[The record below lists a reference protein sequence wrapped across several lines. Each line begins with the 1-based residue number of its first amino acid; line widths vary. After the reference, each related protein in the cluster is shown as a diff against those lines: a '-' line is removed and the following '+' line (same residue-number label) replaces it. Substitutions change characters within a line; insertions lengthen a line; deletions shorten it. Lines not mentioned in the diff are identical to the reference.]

1 LAAKHAQPG
10 QKTGASIQASS
21 RVLLVDD
28 QTIIHEAVRRM
39 LSDAKDIELHYC
51 GEGGDALRMAS
62 EIQPDVILQDLV
74 MPDVD
79 GLMLVKYYR
88 ANDKTRNTPIVV
100 LSSRDEAKTKAEAFT
115 AGANDYLVKLPD
127 QIEMLARLRYHAKV
141 HIALLERNAALEELK
156 RVSITDGLTGLYN
169 RRHFDDTLDSE
180 WKRARREQQ
189 PLSLVMLDVDHFKKF
204 NDNYGH
210 QAGDDC
216 LVQVANALQLP
227 LRRPVDTAARYGGEE
242 FITILPNTPGEGAL
256 VVAEKMRQAIAAL
269 NIPHEH
275 SSAANHVTVS
285 LGVATTMPTKDKNM
299 EALIKSVDTAL
310 YEAKEAGRNRSIASS

>member
-1 LAAKHAQPG
+1 
-10 QKTGASIQASS
+10 
-21 RVLLVDD
+21 VDD

-169 RRHFDDTLDSE
+169 RRHFDNTLDSE

-189 PLSLVMLDVDHFKKF
+189 PLSLVMLDVDHFKQF